1 MIPGYKSGAVC
12 YAPQSVRII
21 HHKKHSYDEHG
32 KVIVVDD
39 VDEDRVEFV
48 NSFKDTVGLKNILR
62 QLQLQGQAIPASFL
76 YNEQQDA
83 VDVSA
88 IAGIDNINDLKAAAD
103 QGDQV
108 IRDAVKQFNDAYG
121 TNYSVEDFIKK
132 SADGSLIIEVTA
144 LLKEKESSE
153 KGDEK

>member
-1 MIPGYKSGAVC
+1 MISGYKSGKVC
-12 YAPQSVRII
+12 YAPKSERII

-32 KVIVVDD
+32 NVIVIDD

-62 QLQLQGQAIPASFL
+62 QLQLTGQGVPASFM
-76 YNEQQDA
+76 YNEEQDA
-83 VDVSA
+83 VDIS
-88 IAGIDNINDLKAAAD
+88 GMPDNINDLKAAAD

-121 TNYSVEDFIKK
+121 TSYTVEEFIKK
-132 SADGSLIIEVTA
+132 SADGSLVSEVQI
-144 LLKEKESSE
+144 LLNEKEKEKE
-153 KGDEK
+153 GDK

>member
-1 MIPGYKSGAVC
+1 MIPGFKSGEVC
-12 YAPQSVRII
+12 YAPKSKRII

-32 KVIVVDD
+32 NVVVIDD

-62 QLQLQGQAIPASFL
+62 QLQLTGQIIPASFM
-76 YNEQQDA
+76 YNEEQDA
-83 VDVSA
+83 IDVS
-88 IAGIDNINDLKAAAD
+88 GMPDNINDLKAAAD

-121 TNYSVEDFIKK
+121 TSYTVEEFIKK
-132 SADGSLIIEVTA
+132 SADGSLVSEVTT
-144 LLKEKESSE
+144 LLNEKEKE
-153 KGDEK
+153 KDGDK